1 MIKRVLY
8 LNQIR
13 PFIGTDLIKI
23 IVGIRRS
30 GKSTL
35 MKQIIEELKDIGVE
49 DNRIIYLNFEDYRI
63 REYKDTN
70 KLYDYLESEIR
81 IGEKTYLF
89 LDEIKK

>member
-23 IVGIRRS
+23 IVVIRRS

-35 MKQIIEELKDIGVE
+35 MKQII
-49 DNRIIYLNFEDYRI
+49 
-63 REYKDTN
+63 
-70 KLYDYLESEIR
+70 
-81 IGEKTYLF
+81 
-89 LDEIKK
+89 